1 MKKEYK
7 ERLFD
12 RTDLDVGF
20 KSIFAKLKSEYE
32 DAYESIDTEEKEEI
46 AKIEEIFSQKRKN
59 VEKRE
64 IKITNELKSY
74 LKTVEEYSTFKIE
87 KNDNDIMDILVD
99 IVSLYKGEQ
108 YECMFIKNKGRIDE
122 DLIMYPVRMDI
133 IDGMTIEDYLI
144 EDGIILSFID
154 DMFVRENKIN
164 FYELNVNGTNH
175 SDLII
180 NDLETME
187 LRVSKNS
194 KRHSFILEFINFVVK
209 YRIEKK
215 SNDINFV
222 ELKRLEQAFIYSKK
236 EEIDAL
242 NRKRSQEEREE
253 LERKIEKRDAL
264 LDNYIDNNFDII
276 DELPS
281 EVALGNIYSSKVLR
295 KLIESYEETS
305 CE

>member
-1 MKKEYK
+1 MKREYK
-7 ERLFD
+7 EKLFD
-12 RTDLDVGF
+12 RTDLDVSF
-20 KSIFAKLKSEYE
+20 KSVFSKLKAEYE
-32 DAYESIDTEEKEEI
+32 DAYESIDAEEQAEI
-46 AKIEEIFSQKRKN
+46 AKIEKAFAEKRKN

-64 IKITNELKSY
+64 IKITNELKTY
-74 LKTVEEYSTFKIE
+74 LEAVEKYSTFKIQ

-108 YECMFIKNKGRIDE
+108 YECSFIKTKGRIDE
-122 DLIMYPVRMDI
+122 DLLMYPARMDI
-133 IDGMTIEDYLI
+133 VDGANIEDYLI

-154 DMFVRENKIN
+154 DMLVRENKIN
-164 FYELNVNGTNH
+164 FYELNVHGTNH

-187 LRVSKNS
+187 LRVSKNL

-215 SNDINFV
+215 SNDISFV

-281 EVALGNIYSSKVLR
+281 EVALGNIYSTKVLR

>member
-1 MKKEYK
+1 MKREYK
-7 ERLFD
+7 EKLFD
-12 RTDLDVGF
+12 RTDLDVSF
-20 KSIFAKLKSEYE
+20 KSVFSKLKAEYE
-32 DAYESIDTEEKEEI
+32 DAYESIDAEEQAEI
-46 AKIEEIFSQKRKN
+46 AKIEKAFAEKRKN

-64 IKITNELKSY
+64 IKITNELKTY
-74 LKTVEEYSTFKIE
+74 LEAVEKYSTFKIQ

-164 FYELNVNGTNH
+164 FYELNVHGTNH

-187 LRVSKNS
+187 LRVSENS

-209 YRIEKK
+209 YRIEKN
-215 SNDINFV
+215 SNDISFV
-222 ELKRLEQAFIYSKK
+222 ELKRLEQAFICSKI
-236 EEIDAL
+236 EEIESL

-253 LERKIEKRDAL
+253 LERKIEERDAL
-264 LDNYIDNNFDII
+264 LDDYVNNNFDII

-281 EVALGNIYSSKVLR
+281 EVALGNIYSAKVLK
-295 KLIESYEETS
+295 KLIESCDETS
-305 CE
+305 SE